1 MERCLRGMLGAAEL
15 KNEGWRGLVRRITRI
30 TYDPVGAEDVV
41 QSAMVR
47 MLEYRRDNVLA
58 NPEAFVARAAVNLAI
73 DERRQRAR
81 RPQEALDI
89 IENVFVDTYPL
100 QDEALRAR
108 ERLSRLKQGLA
119 RLSPRTREVFLL
131 HRLEGLKYREIA
143 ERLDITVS
151 AVEKHVAKATLF
163 LTGWT
168 EKW

>member
-1 MERCLRGMLGAAEL
+1 M
-15 KNEGWRGLVRRITRI
+15 KDEGWRGLVRRITRI
-30 TYDPVGAEDVV
+30 TRDPAGAEDVV

-47 MLEYRRDNVLA
+47 MLEYRRANVLI
-58 NPEAFVARAAVNLAI
+58 NPEGFVARAAVNLAI

-81 RPQEALDI
+81 RPEEGLDFIDDALADSQ
-89 IENVFVDTYPL
+89 PL
-100 QDEALRAR
+100 QDEVLRAR
-108 ERLSRLKQGLA
+108 ERLARLKLGLA

-143 ERLDITVS
+143 ERLGITVS
-151 AVEKHVAKATLF
+151 AVEKHVAKAALF

>member
-1 MERCLRGMLGAAEL
+1 VALQE
-15 KNEGWRGLVRRITRI
+15 EGWRGLVRRITRI
-30 TYDPVGAEDVV
+30 TRDPIDAEDVV
-41 QSAMVR
+41 QSALVR
-47 MLEYRRDNVLA
+47 MLEYRRANGVK

-81 RPQEALDI
+81 RPEEGLDYITEALADGH
-89 IENVFVDTYPL
+89 PL
-100 QDEALRAR
+100 QDEVLRTR
-108 ERLSRLKQGLA
+108 ERLARLKLGVS

-143 ERLDITVS
+143 EQLGITVS
-151 AVEKHVAKATLF
+151 AVEKHVAKASLF

>member
-1 MERCLRGMLGAAEL
+1 
-15 KNEGWRGLVRRITRI
+15 
-30 TYDPVGAEDVV
+30 
-41 QSAMVR
+41 MVR
-47 MLEYRRDNVLA
+47 MLEYRRANAID

-81 RPQEALDI
+81 RPEGGLDFIAGALAD
-89 IENVFVDTYPL
+89 DHPL
-100 QDEALRAR
+100 QDEVLRAR
-108 ERLSRLKQGLA
+108 ERLARLKLGMA

-143 ERLDITVS
+143 EQLSISVS
-151 AVEKHVAKATLF
+151 AVEKHVAKASLF

>member
-1 MERCLRGMLGAAEL
+1 M
-15 KNEGWRGLVRRITRI
+15 KDEGWRGLVRRITRI
-30 TYDPVGAEDVV
+30 TRDPAGAEDVV

-47 MLEYRRDNVLA
+47 MLEYRRANVLN

-81 RPQEALDI
+81 RPHEALD
-89 IENVFVDTYPL
+89 FVEDRLADAHPL
-100 QDEALRAR
+100 QDEVLRAH
-108 ERLSRLKQGLA
+108 ERLTRLKLGLT

-143 ERLDITVS
+143 ERLGITVS
-151 AVEKHVAKATLF
+151 AVEKHVAKAALF

>member
-1 MERCLRGMLGAAEL
+1 MQE
-15 KNEGWRGLVRRITRI
+15 EGWRWLVRRITRI
-30 TYDPVGAEDVV
+30 TRDPIDAEDVV
-41 QSAMVR
+41 QSALVR
-47 MLEYRRDNVLA
+47 MLEYRRANGVK

-81 RPQEALDI
+81 RPEEGLDYITEALADGH
-89 IENVFVDTYPL
+89 PL
-100 QDEALRAR
+100 QDEVLRTR
-108 ERLSRLKQGLA
+108 ERLARLKLGMS

-143 ERLDITVS
+143 ELLGITVS
-151 AVEKHVAKATLF
+151 AVEKHVAKASLF

>member
-1 MERCLRGMLGAAEL
+1 M
-15 KNEGWRGLVRRITRI
+15 KDEGWRGLVRRITRI
-30 TYDPVGAEDVV
+30 TRDPAGAEDVV

-47 MLEYRRDNVLA
+47 MLEYRRANALH
-58 NPEAFVARAAVNLAI
+58 NPEAFVARAAINLAI

-81 RPQEALDI
+81 RPEQGIDFIDDPLADSH
-89 IENVFVDTYPL
+89 PL
-100 QDEALRAR
+100 QDEVLRAR
-108 ERLSRLKQGLA
+108 ERLARLKLGLA

-143 ERLDITVS
+143 ERLGITVS
-151 AVEKHVAKATLF
+151 AVEKHVAKAALF